1 MNLEYNIFSIALL
14 ISGLAAFFMS
24 VMVFQRMGGAVRWFG
39 FTMTL
44 IAVWAITYGFELS
57 SSTLDQMLFWIN
69 LEYIGIALLPA
80 IWIIFIIKF
89 IGKDKWLTRVNT
101 ILLCTPAVLTL
112 LFVWTNSWHHLHY
125 SSVAVDTTGPF
136 PLLKFERGIW
146 YWIHTFYFYILL
158 FWGLCLMISKFRKA
172 DAVYRKQNNVILI
185 GALGPWLINLI
196 YLMGIRPFSYIDL
209 TPYAFI
215 ITTLVIGFG
224 LLRLKLFDIV
234 PLAREKILEDMQE
247 GVLVLDSR
255 DRVIDL
261 NREIKKNL
269 SVYAS
274 EILGANITDILPNE
288 KRLHDIISRRSN
300 DKVEIRLH
308 PDDSR
313 IFEINVTSLFEKNT
327 VYSGVILLFRDI
339 TDQKIAEEKL
349 REQANQLSGLNQLK
363 DRLFSIISHD
373 LRSPLLSLMEII
385 EMTDE
390 GMVSEEEFKS
400 FLPHL
405 SKNIGYTSGLLENL
419 LSWSKSQLGGETVN
433 PVSFDLKNVIK
444 NKISIFEKKTTEKG
458 IDLSESIK
466 THTMVFADK
475 DMIMLVL
482 RNLIANAIKFCSKRD
497 KISISA
503 EQDDHTITVCVT
515 DTGIG
520 IKSENIEKLFGLT
533 AFTTRGTDNEQGTG
547 LGLLLCKDF
556 IEKNNGKIWVES
568 TLGEGS
574 KFYFQVPKP
583 ATINE

>member
-1 MNLEYNIFSIALL
+1 MNLEYNIFSITLL
-14 ISGLAAFFMS
+14 VSGLAAFFMS
-24 VMVFQRMGGAVRWFG
+24 LMVFQRIGGAVRWYG
-39 FTMTL
+39 FAMAL
-44 IAVWAITYGFELS
+44 IAIWAITYGFELS
-57 SSTLDQMLFWIN
+57 STTLEDMLFWIN

-89 IGKDKWLTRVNT
+89 IGKDKWLTRINT
-101 ILLCTPAVLTL
+101 VLIFTPAILTL
-112 LFVWTNSWHHLHY
+112 IFVWTNNWHHLHY
-125 SSVAVDTTGPF
+125 STVDIDHSGPF
-136 PLLKFERGIW
+136 PLLKFERGTW
-146 YWIHTFYFYILL
+146 YWIHTIYFYVML
-158 FWGLCLMISKFRKA
+158 FWGLCLMIAKFRKA
-172 DAVYRKQNNVILI
+172 DAVYRKQNNILLI
-185 GALGPWLINLI
+185 GSLGPWFVNLI
-196 YLMGIRPFSYIDL
+196 YLMGVRPFEFIDL

-247 GVLVLDSR
+247 GVLVLDSG
-255 DRVIDL
+255 DRIIDL

-269 SVYAS
+269 SVYTS
-274 EILGANITDILPNE
+274 EILGVNITDILPDE
-288 KRLHDIISRRSN
+288 KKLHDIISRRSN
-300 DKVEIRLH
+300 DKVQIKLH
-308 PDDSR
+308 NNDSR
-313 IFEINVTSLFEKNT
+313 VFEINVTSLFEKNT

-339 TDQKIAEEKL
+339 TEQKLAEEKL
-349 REQANQLSGLNQLK
+349 REQANQLSALNQLK

-419 LSWSKSQLGGETVN
+419 LSWSKSQLGGESVK

-444 NKISIFEKKTTEKG
+444 NKISIFEKKTSEKG
-458 IDLSESIK
+458 IDISESIK

-482 RNLIANAIKFCSKRD
+482 RNLIANAIKFCSKGD

-503 EQDDHTITVCVT
+503 EQDDHTTTVCVS
-515 DTGIG
+515 DTGMG
-520 IKSENIEKLFGLT
+520 IKEENIDKLFGLT

-556 IEKNNGKIWVES
+556 IEKNNGRIWVES
-568 TLGEGS
+568 TLRKGS
-574 KFYFQVPKP
+574 KFYFQVPK
-583 ATINE
+583 AGDS